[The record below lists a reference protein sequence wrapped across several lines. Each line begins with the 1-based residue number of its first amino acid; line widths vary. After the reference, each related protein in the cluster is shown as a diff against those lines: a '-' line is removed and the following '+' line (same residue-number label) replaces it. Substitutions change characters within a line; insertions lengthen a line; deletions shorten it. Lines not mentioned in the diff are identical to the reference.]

1 MAELASNPFFVP
13 QVVAR
18 DGQRIREFHRS
29 VPGYAATPLHAC
41 PALAKWLGL
50 GLVLVKDES
59 HRFGLGAFKA
69 LGASWA
75 LEQIRAAGGATRT
88 VSAATEGNH
97 GRAVAWAAKRL
108 GLPAVIFLPKST
120 APARIENIRKEGARV
135 ELVDGSYDDAVA
147 ECARRSAEA
156 GWQVVSDTGYGD
168 YLTIP
173 GWIAE
178 GYGTLFQECTEQIA
192 AAGHPEPDVV
202 MVQAGV
208 GSLLHGAVHYYRG
221 RERQPRIVCVE
232 PVESDALFSSIKS
245 PGGAPAPSR
254 GRQESVMAL
263 LNGREVSRSAWPS
276 VRLGVDVF
284 LTIEDRYA
292 EAAVRKLARPEGSD
306 PPVTAGASGAAGLGG
321 LMAICTDPALG
332 AGRAILELGP
342 GTTVL
347 VINSEGA
354 NDPVANERILSAIR

>member
-1 MAELASNPFFVP
+1 MAELAANPFFVP
-13 QVVAR
+13 RITQR
-18 DGQRIREFHRS
+18 NGQEIREFHGGI
-29 VPGYAATPLHAC
+29 PGYAPTPLHAC

-75 LEQIRAAGGATRT
+75 LEQIRVAGGAPRT

-97 GRAVAWAAKRL
+97 GRAVAWAARRL
-108 GLPAVIFLPKST
+108 GLSAVIFLPRST
-120 APARIENIRKEGARV
+120 AEARIQNIRKEGARV
-135 ELVDGSYDDAVA
+135 ELVDGSYDDAVKV
-147 ECARRSAEA
+147 CARQSAEA

-178 GYGTLFQECTEQIA
+178 GYGTLFQECTEQA
-192 AAGHPEPDVV
+192 AAGGHPEPGVV
-202 MVQAGV
+202 LVQAGV
-208 GSLLHGAVHYYRG
+208 GSLLHGAVHYYRE
-221 RERQPRIVCVE
+221 REPQPRIVSVE
-232 PVESDALFSSIKS
+232 PVESDALFRSITS

-254 GRQESVMAL
+254 GSQESVMAL
-263 LNGREVSRSAWPS
+263 LNSREVSRAAWPA
-276 VRLGVDVF
+276 VRLGVNLF

-306 PPVTAGASGAAGLGG
+306 PKITAGASGAAGLAG

-332 AGRAILELGP
+332 AGRGMLELGP
-342 GTTVL
+342 DSTVL
-347 VINSEGA
+347 VINTEGA
-354 NDPVANERILSAIR
+354 NDPVAYEKVLER